1 MHTPSATAMF
11 ATRSTRRGGEPHSL
25 SYHETSF
32 TKVGVNMM
40 PAPASKTVEFVSP
53 TKSDD
58 TTWSSVYPTTPFAY
72 VSDASFTSALISS
85 YEVGVS
91 NSHVRSTT
99 DTSTVGTGRSDDC
112 WALTAAKMVST

>member
-11 ATRSTRRGGEPHSL
+11 ATRSTRRVEEPHSL

-72 VSDASFTSALISS
+72 VSDASFTSALMSS
-85 YEVGVS
+85 YVVAVS
-91 NSHVRSTT
+91 SSHVKSTT
-99 DTSTVGTGRSDDC
+99 DTSTVGTRN
-112 WALTAAKMVST
+112 AIPVSLPFITG